1 MLVEDNETSI
11 YENSNSKKIKDAQ
24 KKVDNEH
31 TLMDI
36 LLKEYNFKTINYY
49 STINKYVE
57 LTKLS
62 SEKVKKVLFNL
73 SDIRNAITHFGIEIL
88 DYDEIVS
95 TFINTFDVIYNY
107 LRDSFET
114 IDDIGDYF
122 TEDDL
127 IVKTIHGNEWFVAED
142 GTYTGI
148 LDYLDELLTDHNEY
162 IFSLRANN
170 QSFLIEYP
178 KLKNKYG
185 LVNSQFELKEC
196 PLCNSKL
203 ELIIEENQ
211 EFYVCSNY
219 LKGNCKYKVIKE

>member
-1 MLVEDNETSI
+1 MLVEDNEISI

-73 SDIRNAITHFGIEIL
+73 SDIRNAITPFGIEIL

-127 IVKTIHGNEWFVAED
+127 IVKTIHRNEWFVAED

-170 QSFLIEYP
+170 QKTWI
-178 KLKNKYG
+178 
-185 LVNSQFELKEC
+185 
-196 PLCNSKL
+196 
-203 ELIIEENQ
+203 
-211 EFYVCSNY
+211 
-219 LKGNCKYKVIKE
+219 

>member
-73 SDIRNAITHFGIEIL
+73 SDIRNAITPFGIEIL

-170 QSFLIEYP
+170 QKTWI
-178 KLKNKYG
+178 
-185 LVNSQFELKEC
+185 
-196 PLCNSKL
+196 
-203 ELIIEENQ
+203 
-211 EFYVCSNY
+211 
-219 LKGNCKYKVIKE
+219 